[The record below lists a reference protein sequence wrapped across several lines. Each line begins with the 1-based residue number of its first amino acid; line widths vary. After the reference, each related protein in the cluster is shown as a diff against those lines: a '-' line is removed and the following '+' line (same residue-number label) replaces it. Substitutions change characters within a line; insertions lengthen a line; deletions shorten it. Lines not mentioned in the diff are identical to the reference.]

1 MDGTG
6 LRLASLACISSANQ
20 PRGVLLARLG
30 RHLSNRFSSCMI
42 GKEKLLRFPS
52 EEFGGRYRTRTCD
65 PLHVKQVLIPAE
77 LTVRHSESYYI
88 AESGHCQA
96 FSFTL
101 CNYFLWETSEPAR
114 LQRGCGKIQIKTAR
128 KTLLEC
134 QLDTLDSGNLWKNSV
149 CDQFFV
155 IIYTMNVARSLPLA
169 VLTVDNSA
177 CRRYNCQQSYS
188 NSVK

>member
-1 MDGTG
+1 MLLNTTKNPETIAVS
-6 LRLASLACISSANQ
+6 RLFL
-20 PRGVLLARLG
+20 
-30 RHLSNRFSSCMI
+30 
-42 GKEKLLRFPS
+42 
-52 EEFGGRYRTRTCD
+52 GGRYRTRTCD

-88 AESGHCQA
+88 AESVHCQV

-101 CNYFLWETSEPAR
+101 CNYFLWEISAPVR
-114 LQRGCGKIQIKTAR
+114 LQRGCGKTQIKTVR
-128 KTLLEC
+128 KTLLKC
-134 QLDTLDSGNLWKNSV
+134 QLDTPKSGILWKNNV

-155 IIYTMNVARSLPLA
+155 ILPTMNVARSLSLA

-177 CRRYNCQQSYS
+177 CRGYNCQQSYS

>member
-1 MDGTG
+1 MIKAP
-6 LRLASLACISSANQ
+6 LRRLLRAH
-20 PRGVLLARLG
+20 GVLFSELFRTIQFSKFCRLSEISVKMTKA
-30 RHLSNRFSSCMI
+30 L
-42 GKEKLLRFPS
+42 KPLRFQG
-52 EEFGGRYRTRTCD
+52 FLYGGRYRTRTCD

-77 LTVRHSESYYI
+77 LTVRHSENYYI

-101 CNYFLWETSEPAR
+101 CNYFLWETSAPVR
-114 LQRGCGKIQIKTAR
+114 LQRGCGKTQIKTVR
-128 KTLLEC
+128 KTLLKC
-134 QLDTLDSGNLWKNSV
+134 QLDTPDSGILWKNSV

-155 IIYTMNVARSLPLA
+155 IIYTMNVARSLSLA

-177 CRRYNCQQSYS
+177 RRRYNCQQSYS